1 MKLGGPLAGY
11 LRRLLLAQVFGIA
24 IALTAL
30 LQMLELLDVTTD
42 ILKRKL
48 GVAGVLHYA
57 ALRLPSEFTLALPL
71 AMLVGSLFTYYT
83 LARNHELV
91 AIRASGLRLR
101 WVVGM
106 LLPVALGLAVLQFIV
121 SDRVVPVAEAS
132 LSNWWAASELPDEDG
147 DGEQKEPNRLW
158 FRTQDGL
165 TAVEHPSVNGRSL
178 QGVTLYL
185 RNEDGQYAGRKTARD
200 AQWIDG
206 AWHLRDVS
214 SLKLFDDHAERT
226 TATDET
232 WQTNLR
238 PSDLNQDS
246 AQLPLSSTA
255 LLGVLAG
262 KRVGDRPASYYLTVL
277 YKAYLAPFTLAI
289 MLLLALPATRSV
301 QRGGEGGGMLLLAL
315 GTGLGFTLTVGLLGS
330 LGQGGRL
337 PPFFAAIVPL
347 LLFGGLGL
355 SWLHRYDKL

>member
-1 MKLGGPLAGY
+1 MSFGGPLAGY
-11 LRRLLLAQVFGIA
+11 LRRLLLAQVIGIA

-57 ALRLPSEFTLALPL
+57 ALRLPTELTLALPL

-101 WVVGM
+101 WVVGT
-106 LLPVALGLAVLQFIV
+106 LLPVAVGLAAIQFVV
-121 SDRVVPVAEAS
+121 SDRVVPVTEAA
-132 LSNWWAASELPDEDG
+132 LANWWAASELPDED
-147 DGEQKEPNRLW
+147 DERKESNRLW

-165 TAVEHPSVNGRSL
+165 TAVERTSSNGRML
-178 QGVTLYL
+178 QGVTIYL
-185 RNEDGQYAGRKTARD
+185 RDEQGQYAGRKTARE
-200 AQWIDG
+200 AQWSDRS
-206 AWHLRDVS
+206 WRLRDVT
-214 SLKLFDDHAERT
+214 SLRLFDDHAER
-226 TATDET
+226 AANAEEN

-238 PSDLNQDS
+238 PSDLGQDS

-262 KRVGDRPASYYLTVL
+262 RRVGDRPASYYRTVL